1 MAPKA
6 LAQTLREKVIKAAVK
21 YVADNGPDG
30 LSFRQIASDAGVS
43 HQAPYHHF
51 GDRSAIFGE
60 IALEGFR
67 KFAVVM
73 GAPARA
79 DEDTEN
85 CVRLCERYVDFAIAN
100 KGHFRVM
107 FRADLCQMH
116 ESPEKEKAADD
127 AFATL
132 LAAVS
137 EMVGDSAS
145 IDEIRVQATA
155 MWSLAHGLA
164 TLIID
169 GPLEKKIG
177 KVSDRRALVRS
188 VAQRAAEGFRRV

>member
-6 LAQTLREKVIKAAVK
+6 IEQTLREKVIKAAVK

-30 LSFRQIASDAGVS
+30 LSFRQIAADAGVS

-116 ESPEKEKAADD
+116 ESPETQKAADD

-132 LAAVS
+132 LEAVS

>member
-1 MAPKA
+1 MA
-6 LAQTLREKVIKAAVK
+6 QSLREKVIKAAVK

-30 LSFRQIASDAGVS
+30 LSFRQIAADAGVS

-116 ESPEKEKAADD
+116 ESPETQKAADD

-132 LAAVS
+132 LEAVS

-177 KVSDRRALVRS
+177 RVSDRRALVRS
-188 VAQRAAEGFRRV
+188 VAQRAADGLRRA

>member
-1 MAPKA
+1 MASKA
-6 LAQTLREKVIKAAVK
+6 MAQTLREKVIKAPVK
-21 YVADNGPDG
+21 YVADSGPDG
-30 LSFRQIASDAGVS
+30 LSFRQIAADAGVS

-67 KFAVVM
+67 KFAAVM
-73 GAPARA
+73 GAPVRA
-79 DEDTEN
+79 DEDSEN

-116 ESPEKEKAADD
+116 ESPETEKATDD

-132 LAAVS
+132 LDAVS

-145 IDEIRVQATA
+145 LDEIRVQATA

-169 GPLEKKIG
+169 GPLETKIG
-177 KVSDRRALVRS
+177 RVSDRRALVRS
-188 VAQRAAEGFRRV
+188 VAQRAAEGLRRA